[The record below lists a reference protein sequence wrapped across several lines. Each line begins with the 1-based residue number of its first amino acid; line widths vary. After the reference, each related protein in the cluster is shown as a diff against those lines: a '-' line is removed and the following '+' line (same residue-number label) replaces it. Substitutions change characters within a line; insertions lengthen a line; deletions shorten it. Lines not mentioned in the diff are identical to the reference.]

1 MSSQRAKHQDVSA
14 LSLGLPLALFLC
26 GSVTIA
32 GQLGYFERNERLEVD
47 DLVESVTIPASSFTY
62 RADGEFYK
70 NGFAVDGPIVNARF
84 ARPLT
89 VMKYQV
95 SEGEYGRCVKDAKC
109 IPILA
114 AHVHGAD
121 FPATGISYDDAVR
134 YARWLS
140 DKTGEVWTLP
150 THEEVA
156 FAAGSRFPDDALG
169 VDANSRNPALRWLAD
184 YERETR
190 RKADANPVPRRRGTF
205 GENEHGLADFAGN
218 VWEWTSTCHRRV
230 DLAGPEWS
238 MESTACGIYV
248 TVGQHRSPMSSF
260 VRDPKS
266 GGCAVGTPPSN
277 LGFRL
282 VRDDRWYAG
291 LLSRLRHRGITS

>member
-1 MSSQRAKHQDVSA
+1 MSFQRAKHKDVSL
-14 LSLGLPLALFLC
+14 LSIGLPLALFL
-26 GSVTIA
+26 GGAVTIA
-32 GQLGYFERNERLEVD
+32 GQLGYFEMTNRTPAG
-47 DLVESVTIPASSFTY
+47 DLVESVTIPAGSLTY

-70 NGFAVDGPIVNARF
+70 NGFAVDGPMVDARLTR
-84 ARPLT
+84 ALT

-95 SEGEYGRCVKDAKC
+95 SEGEYGRCVQDGRC
-109 IPILA
+109 VPIVA
-114 AHVHGAD
+114 AHVHGAN
-121 FPATGISYDDAVR
+121 FPATGISYDDAVS

-150 THEEVA
+150 THEQMA
-156 FAAGSRFPDDALG
+156 FAAGGKFPDDALG
-169 VDANSRNPALRWLAD
+169 VDPNSRNPALRWLAD

-190 RKADANPVPRRRGTF
+190 RKADANPVPKRRGHF

-230 DLAGPEWS
+230 DLAGPRWS
-238 MESTACGIYV
+238 QEATACGIYV
-248 TVGQHRSPMSSF
+248 TVGQHRAPISSF

-291 LLSRLRHRGITS
+291 LLSRLRDRGIIP